1 MKNETDSESGYKI
14 YRNSTVYGMIID
26 LRVSV
31 DDYHR
36 HLIRAE
42 ELIQEIAKTLSQE
55 EWKYEKSTICT
66 RIKDILEDKIR
77 EGKITERW
85 IEECLTSEYKRSY
98 VKSELSSH
106 LKKEKRLVRK
116 GRAENK
122 TEDQQKVESPGEL
135 QKVLVTTDG
144 TDFPYIQGMEKG
156 DETEYD
162 RIYQENKELKEAILV
177 RDRESFS
184 TAEMLKEES
193 IEFRIS
199 REQFDELNRV
209 IAECERFCYLT

>member
-1 MKNETDSESGYKI
+1 
-14 YRNSTVYGMIID
+14 
-26 LRVSV
+26 
-31 DDYHR
+31 
-36 HLIRAE
+36 
-42 ELIQEIAKTLSQE
+42 
-55 EWKYEKSTICT
+55 
-66 RIKDILEDKIR
+66 
-77 EGKITERW
+77 
-85 IEECLTSEYKRSY
+85 
-98 VKSELSSH
+98 
-106 LKKEKRLVRK
+106 
-116 GRAENK
+116 
-122 TEDQQKVESPGEL
+122 
-135 QKVLVTTDG
+135 
-144 TDFPYIQGMEKG
+144 MEKG